1 MKLFAFFL
9 LPLLAAE
16 PDGSAETGASGVAQT
31 PSSLGASGV
40 TKVADFTDA
49 FVASFAIIVCS
60 EIGDKTFFIAAILS
74 MRQNPYV
81 VFAGAIGALAVMT
94 VLSVAIGWLV
104 PTFMSKVVAHYAFM
118 ALFLFFGV
126 RLIYDASKMEAGGS
140 DELQEA
146 EMELKKKDEDTS
158 EPLPEEDGRTD
169 SPCPKTSSRNKST
182 AVFTQ
187 SFVMTFLA
195 EWGDRS
201 QVATIALG
209 AAKNAAGVTLGAVI
223 GHALCSAV
231 ACVGGKMLASS
242 ISERTVAFSGGV
254 LFLLFAATTAYAGV
268 D

>member
-1 MKLFAFFL
+1 MKLFALLL
-9 LPLLAAE
+9 LPLISAQ
-16 PDGSAETGASGVAQT
+16 PDGSAETDAAGGSQPLSATEVKGSTVAE
-31 PSSLGASGV
+31 
-40 TKVADFTDA
+40 FTDA

-74 MRQNPYV
+74 MRQNPIV

-94 VLSVAIGWLV
+94 VLSVAIGFLV
-104 PTFMSKVVAHYAFM
+104 PTFMSKVVAHYAFV

-140 DELQEA
+140 DELQEV
-146 EMELKKKDEDTS
+146 EMELKKKDEDST

-169 SPCPKTSSRNKST
+169 SPCPKTSRSKST

-209 AAKNAAGVTLGAVI
+209 AAKNAAGVTIGAVI
-223 GHALCSAV
+223 GHALCSAI

-242 ISERTVAFSGGV
+242 ISERTVAYSGGV
-254 LFLLFAATTAYAGV
+254 LFILFGATTAYAGV